1 MDPENDEVLTRT
13 YRTLRFQGKWE
24 EIEKLFTSILEKN
37 PHSPQARLILAETY
51 YFQEKD
57 QQAKEVLQPVI
68 KDENF
73 RPAAYEILGR
83 IAFEN
88 ENFTEAESLFI
99 FLTQDNPKN
108 RFGWLF
114 LALIYNRENELQKSI
129 AVLEQSLTIHKND
142 PDLLAMYGNALSQA
156 GRDRDALEP
165 LQRALKLEEENIAT
179 ISSIAAVYDK
189 LEMWQKSDSLYQ
201 AALEKEP
208 RNALLLNNYS
218 YSLSQRNLNLEKAL
232 EMVTLA
238 LEIEPENGAYLDTKG
253 WIYYQME
260 DYEKALLFIRKALEA
275 REESAEVLE
284 HMGDVYYKLGDLT
297 KARIYWE
304 RALEK
309 DPQNSDLAQK
319 IENL

>member
-24 EIEKLFTSILEKN
+24 EIEKLFTGILAKN
-37 PHSPQARLILAETY
+37 PQSPQARLILAETY

-57 QQAKEVLQPVI
+57 QLAKEVLQPVL

-99 FLTQDNPKN
+99 FLTQDNPNN

-114 LALIYNRENELQKSI
+114 LALIYNRENETQKSI
-129 AVLEQSLTIHKND
+129 TVLQQSLTIHKND
-142 PDLLAMYGNALSQA
+142 PDLLAMYGNTLSQA
-156 GRDRDALEP
+156 GRDREALEP
-165 LQRALKLEEENIAT
+165 LQRALKLEEENLAT

-189 LEMWQKSDSLYQ
+189 LGMWQKSDSLYQ
-201 AALEKEP
+201 TALEQEP

-260 DYEKALLFIRKALEA
+260 DYEKALLYIQKALEA

-297 KARIYWE
+297 KARTFWE